1 MAIIEPQ
8 SFTLDPRLKADS
20 IHIADLEVCQVRLMN
35 DSRYLWA
42 LLIPRIKD
50 AREWHRLEADE
61 SFGLHNE
68 MRFIAKL
75 IETQADAF
83 KMNVGALGNM
93 VPQLHLHIIARQ
105 EGDAAWPGPVWGV
118 GTAVPYD
125 DVSAQRVKDR
135 LWRMIKAVD
144 MLH

>member
-1 MAIIEPQ
+1 MAIQDPQ
-8 SFTLDPRLKADS
+8 DFALHPRLEADTL
-20 IHIADLEVCQVRLMN
+20 HVADLEVCQVRLMN
-35 DSRYLWA
+35 DSRYLWV
-42 LLIPRIKD
+42 LLVPRIKD
-50 AREWHRLEADE
+50 AREWHHLDLDD

-75 IETQADAF
+75 VETQADAF

-118 GTAVPYD
+118 GEAEPYD
-125 DVSAQRVKDR
+125 ELSAKRAIDR

>member
-1 MAIIEPQ
+1 MAVLEPEH
-8 SFTLDPRLKADS
+8 FTLHPRLEADS
-20 IHIADLEVCQVRLMN
+20 LLVADLEVCQVRLMN
-35 DSRYLWA
+35 DSRYLWV

-50 AREWHRLEADE
+50 AREWHHLDFDE

-75 IETQADAF
+75 VETQADAF

-93 VPQLHLHIIARQ
+93 VPQLHLHIIARH

-118 GTAVPYD
+118 GEAVPYD
-125 DVSAQRVKDR
+125 EVSAQRVKDK